1 MAPRRI
7 TVIGVSVASTEK
19 MDAVVAGV
27 GRVQRGT
34 KEACHV
40 ESDV

>member
-1 MAPRRI
+1 MASRQI
-7 TVIGVSVASTEK
+7 MSIGESVASTQK

-27 GRVQRGT
+27 GREQRVT
-34 KEACHV
+34 KEACHL

>member
-1 MAPRRI
+1 MAPRRT

-19 MDAVVAGV
+19 IEDVVAGV

-34 KEACHV
+34 NEACCV
-40 ESDV
+40 EGYV